1 MKIKR
6 ITDKF
11 SIAFPTRPY
20 LWRLAKATELYKL
33 DALLAGG
40 LYMARLDR
48 FNYPR
53 EGALGQRPKACW
65 TRPPLTKSDTSSENT
80 KMLCVSHL
88 PPAGTETI
96 RIQVST
102 FGTNLEGSTTDSR
115 FELPRKSSGWR
126 SDPLLRAVQGIS
138 AMSRTRTTTSKKTD

>member
-48 FNYPR
+48 FNDPR

-88 PPAGTETI
+88 PPAGTA
-96 RIQVST
+96 V
-102 FGTNLEGSTTDSR
+102 TTDQPSSLER
-115 FELPRKSSGWR
+115 IWRETRRVCNSNYPAKASGRCRTCCFVWCRIYRRDHVQEPR
-126 SDPLLRAVQGIS
+126 
-138 AMSRTRTTTSKKTD
+138 